1 MSKNRTSREVAIT
14 YRSPE
19 VWRRVPRLLLPAL
32 AFLLVGLFAFR
43 ARDRSRDRRLLSQKT
58 QDLTRLRAD
67 FISRELETASAT
79 LLYLAGQG
87 ILQDFLRTPA
97 TRSAIE
103 REYARFCLMSGDFD
117 QLRLIDAD
125 GKEALRV
132 NYNGGAPAAVPLQD
146 LQSKADRYYFQRAM
160 ELDADQVY
168 VSPIDLNQERGKI
181 EKPWKPVLRLGTPV
195 FDGAGERRG
204 ILVFN
209 YLARRML
216 DRLEEVFSQAP
227 GSTWMVNGDG
237 YYLEGPDAERSWG
250 FLFGTPPTFAADHP
264 DAWAAVRSQ
273 PTGTLIDTSGM
284 FTFQAVS
291 RNGRIRMAADAL
303 PAALK
308 VVSFVPNDI
317 LYEASTHTFR
327 RMAAG
332 TGVAAVLLLFVA
344 MRLALVSALRDAHA
358 REIAA
363 SEGRLRK
370 LSSLLLAAQETE
382 RKSLARDLHDE
393 LGQIATAMTIDLQ
406 RARKTTSVELKDE
419 LIDRTQGA
427 TSRLLDGMHGIA
439 ARIRSSVLDDLGLKA
454 ALQACAE
461 DHERGSGLRVDAALD
476 FDEAGLRERV
486 SENVYRI
493 VQEALTNVA
502 RHSRA
507 AEVSVRVWREN
518 ASIRVHVQ
526 DRGVGFDPGAT
537 SPDRLGVVGM
547 RERAELLG
555 GHCTVDSS
563 PGGGTTVEATIPLD
577 SPELE
582 A

>member
-32 AFLLVGLFAFR
+32 ALLLVGLFAFR
-43 ARDRSRDRRLLSQKT
+43 ARDRSRDRHLVRQKT
-58 QDLTRLRAD
+58 LDLTRLRAD

-87 ILQDFLRTPA
+87 ILQDFLDARS

-103 REYARFCLMSGDFD
+103 QEYARFCLMSGDFD
-117 QLRLIDAD
+117 QLRLIDVD
-125 GKEALRV
+125 GMEALRV
-132 NYNGGAPAAVPLQD
+132 NHNAGAPEPVPRQD
-146 LQSKADRYYFQRAM
+146 LQSKADRYYFRRAM
-160 ELDADQVY
+160 ELEADQVY
-168 VSPIDLNQERGKI
+168 VSPIDLNEERGKI

-195 FDGAGERRG
+195 FDAAGERRG

-227 GSTWMVNGDG
+227 GSTWMVNGVG
-237 YYLEGPDAERSWG
+237 YYLEGPDEERSWA
-250 FLFGTPPTFAADHP
+250 FMFGKPPTFAADHP
-264 DAWAAVRSQ
+264 EAWAAVRADSA
-273 PTGTLIDTSGM
+273 GTLTDPSGM

-291 RNGRIRMAADAL
+291 RNGRIHMAADAL
-303 PAALK
+303 PAGIK

-317 LYEASTHTFR
+317 MYEASTHTFR
-327 RMAAG
+327 RLAAG
-332 TGVAAVLLLFVA
+332 TGVAAVLLLLVA
-344 MRLALVSALRDAHA
+344 LRLAFVSALRDAHA

-370 LSSLLLAAQETE
+370 LSSLLLEAQETE

-406 RARKTTSVELKDE
+406 RARKTESVELKDE
-419 LIDRTQGA
+419 LIDRTQAA
-427 TSRLLDGMHGIA
+427 TSRLLDGMHGIV

-454 ALQACAE
+454 ALQACAD
-461 DHERGSGLRVDAALD
+461 DHERGSALRVEATLD
-476 FDEAGLRERV
+476 FDESGLHERV

-507 AEVSVRVWREN
+507 SEVSVRVWRE
-518 ASIRVHVQ
+518 SSSMRVHVQ
-526 DRGVGFDPGAT
+526 DRGVGFDPAAT
-537 SPDRLGVVGM
+537 SPNRLGMVGM

-555 GHCTVDSS
+555 GHCTVESA
-563 PGGGTTVEATIPLD
+563 PGGGTTVEATIPLE